1 MFANKKG
8 AQKLRE
14 TPLAD
19 DSKIHILEFNKR
31 RFVVGLKWETVRT
44 TRSLMKEVRR
54 IGRERK
60 LDVVAIRKSDNT
72 QAGFAPKT
80 RHKLR
85 GGYSLVVTLA
95 SLLQGCCIA
104 IVSLGENEKGE
115 KLFTLVGKTLKG
127 GIHPYS
133 DEIYKEEQLQQYV
146 IDLKSD
152 LRGNNTG
159 MVIPVYSDTD
169 FDFATDKLQLHNLLI
184 AKNLKKDYRLKPLTW
199 GMTKNQLLML
209 SAAAVMAIAAI
220 VYIEHENEQ
229 RELQKRRVIAAEQAR
244 IETINKEARYKA
256 ALAKLKHPW
265 IDTPSVMNFLRSC
278 HAMGAR
284 IPLSIVGWA
293 PSTLECT
300 GSEMNVTLLRPDNSA
315 ATTEDVVRA
324 VKKLLGADTKFF
336 FNQTSIVNFTIG
348 EKVKANGDD
357 PIQSSDEQLKK
368 VISLFQS
375 VNIDAAFNA
384 VPIKETEK
392 NEFGEE
398 LPKQDWVEYT
408 FEVNTEVPADL
419 IFTRDIYPGVRIN
432 KISYT
437 LDQNNSSIQYKIT
450 GSLYAKN

>member
-8 AQKLRE
+8 VQNPCAAQ
-14 TPLAD
+14 LAD
-19 DSKIHILEFNKR
+19 DSKIHILVFNKR
-31 RFVVGLKWETVRT
+31 RFVVGLKWETVRA

-60 LDVVAIRKSDNT
+60 LDVVAIRKSDST

-80 RHKLR
+80 RHRLR

-95 SLLQGCCIA
+95 SLLEGCCIA
-104 IVSLGENEKGE
+104 IVSLGENERGE

-133 DEIYKEEQLQQYV
+133 DEIYKEEKLHQYV

-159 MVIPVYSDTD
+159 MEIPVYSDTD
-169 FDFATDKLQLHNLLI
+169 FDFATEALHLNDLLTT
-184 AKNLKKDYRLKPLTW
+184 KNLKKDYRLKPLTW
-199 GMTKNQLLML
+199 GMTKNQLLLL
-209 SAAAVMAIAAI
+209 SAAVVMAIIAI
-220 VYIEHENEQ
+220 AYIEHENEQ
-229 RELQKRRVIAAEQAR
+229 HEIQKRRVIAAEQAR
-244 IETINKEARYKA
+244 IESINREARYKTV
-256 ALAKLKHPW
+256 LAKLKHPW
-265 IDTPSVMNFLRSC
+265 IETPSIINFLWSC
-278 HAMGAR
+278 QAMGAK
-284 IPLSIVGWA
+284 IPLSIKGWT

-315 ATTEDVVRA
+315 ATTGDVVEA
-324 VKKLLGADTKFF
+324 VKKLLGAETKFF

-348 EKVKANGDD
+348 EKIKANGDD
-357 PIQSSDEQLKK
+357 PIQTSDEQLKK

-375 VNIDAAFNA
+375 VNIEAAFNA
-384 VPIKETEK
+384 VPVKETEK

-408 FEVNTEVPADL
+408 FDINTEVPPDL
-419 IFTRDIYPGVRIN
+419 IFTQDAFPGVRIN

>member
-8 AQKLRE
+8 AQNPRAAQ
-14 TPLAD
+14 LAD
-19 DSKIHILEFNKR
+19 DSKIHILQFNKR

-44 TRSLMKEVRR
+44 TRNLMKEVRR

-60 LDVVAIRKSDNT
+60 LDVVAIRKSDST

-80 RHKLR
+80 RQKLR

-95 SLLQGCCIA
+95 SLLEGCCIA
-104 IVSLGENEKGE
+104 VVSLGENERGE

-133 DEIYKEEQLQQYV
+133 DEIYKEEELQQYV

-159 MVIPVYSDTD
+159 MEIPVYSDTD
-169 FDFATDKLQLHNLLI
+169 FPFVTDEIHLKNLLI
-184 AKNLKKDYRLKPLTW
+184 PKNLKKDYRLKPLTW
-199 GMTKNQLLML
+199 GMTKNQLILL
-209 SAAAVMAIAAI
+209 SVAAVMAIGAVAF
-220 VYIEHENEQ
+220 IEHENEQ
-229 RELQKRRVIAAEQAR
+229 REVQKRRAIAAEQLR
-244 IETINKEARYKA
+244 IETINRDARYKA

-265 IDTPSVMNFLRSC
+265 IDTPSVINFL
-278 HAMGAR
+278 HACQSMGAK
-284 IPLSIVGWA
+284 IPLSIEGWT
-293 PSTLECT
+293 PSALECT
-300 GSEMNVTLLRPDNSA
+300 GGEMNVTLMRPDNSA
-315 ATTEDVVRA
+315 VTTQAVVDA

-336 FNQTSIVNFTIG
+336 FNQTSIVNFSIS

-357 PIQSSDEQLKK
+357 PVTSSDEQLKK

-375 VNIDAAFNA
+375 VNIEAAFNA
-384 VPIKETEK
+384 VPVKETEK
-392 NEFGEE
+392 NEFGED

-408 FEVNTEVPADL
+408 FEVNTAVPAQLVFINDD
-419 IFTRDIYPGVRIN
+419 FPGVRIH
-432 KISYT
+432 KINYT